1 MPTKKQ
7 INLTPRKIS
16 SWLTIIIIFLTL
28 LILIFVSVFLYKNF
42 YQTITQTKEILIL
55 QEKVALYTVDM
66 KKFDLIISKLEI
78 KTLPKKIGDI
88 ISPFR

>member
-1 MPTKKQ
+1 M
-7 INLTPRKIS
+7 
-16 SWLTIIIIFLTL
+16 IIIFLTL
-28 LILIFVSVFLYKNF
+28 LISILVSIFLYKNF

-66 KKFDLIISKLEI
+66 KKFDLIIGKLTK
-78 KTLPKKIGDI
+78 KTLPQKTDNL